1 MDAFERAVK
10 QLQSGHNAEASKT
23 CRRILRFAPEH
34 ADTWNILGL
43 AQVGLAM
50 LDEAAASFERAIALS
65 SDADPCNNLG
75 SLRKQQG
82 RLKEAEAAYR
92 QALERNPDYADA
104 HFNLGAICRDRGELA
119 FAGECFQKSA
129 QANPTDAEAWSS
141 AGAVYLALGEFAVA
155 AACLTK
161 VLELQPESPAATHDL
176 AKAVFNLGYVDEAF
190 TYFQRAA
197 RLGPAELPLSMIAT
211 IVPGLPGPRGT
222 NQLVLDERR
231 AYAAFLP
238 PQRPSRSH
246 ARNCPLRIGYVSSF
260 FHRHN
265 WMKPVWAL
273 INRHDRERFAVHLFS
288 DAPLDAIKHGYR
300 PHAADRFHDITGL
313 SNDAAADLVEQ
324 AEVGVLVDLN
334 GYSKVR
340 RLGLCALKPAP
351 ILVGWF
357 NMYATTGIGA
367 YDYLIG
373 DDTVIPPDEEQF
385 YSERILRLPGS
396 YLTFEVHYPV
406 PDVAPAPFAK
416 NGYIT
421 FGSLA
426 SQYKITHEVR
436 DAWVSILRAVPNS
449 RLILKN
455 AALGSQG
462 NAKHVRELFGDV
474 ADRIRFDGPS
484 DHYEFL
490 KAYDEI
496 DIALDTFPYNGGTTT
511 TEAIW
516 QGVPVM
522 AFWGDRWAARTS
534 ASILRAAGLTEYVA
548 ADVEGYIAKAIG
560 LANGEPRRLSREQIR
575 DSAAC
580 DAEGFA
586 RNMEALYLDIC
597 RQ

>member
-1 MDAFERAVK
+1 
-10 QLQSGHNAEASKT
+10 
-23 CRRILRFAPEH
+23 
-34 ADTWNILGL
+34 
-43 AQVGLAM
+43 M
-50 LDEAAASFERAIALS
+50 LDEAALSFEHAIALS

-82 RLKEAEAAYR
+82 RLKEAGAAYR
-92 QALERNPDYADA
+92 QALERNPNYADA
-104 HFNLGAICRDRGELA
+104 HFNLGAICRDRGELQ
-119 FAGECFQKSA
+119 FAAECFQKA
-129 QANPTDAEAWSS
+129 ALANPADAEAWYS
-141 AGAVYLALGEFAVA
+141 AGAAYLALGEFALA
-155 AACLTK
+155 TPCLTK
-161 VLELQPESPAATHDL
+161 TLELQPESPAATHDF
-176 AKAVFNLGYVDEAF
+176 AKAVFNLGYVDEAL

-197 RLGPAELPLSMIAT
+197 RLGPAELPQSMIAT
-211 IVPGLPGPRGT
+211 IIPGLPPPRGT
-222 NQLVLDERR
+222 NQVVLDQRR
-231 AYAAFLP
+231 AYAVFLP
-238 PQRPSRSH
+238 SRRPRGPGQRSLTT
-246 ARNCPLRIGYVSSF
+246 NKPLRIGYISSF

-288 DAPLDAIKHGYR
+288 DAPLEAIQHGYR

-313 SNDAAADLVEQ
+313 SNDAAADVVEQ
-324 AEVGVLVDLN
+324 SGLDILIDLN

-351 ILVGWF
+351 VLVGWF

-385 YSERILRLPGS
+385 YSEKILRVPGS
-396 YLTFEVHYPV
+396 YLTFEVNYPV
-406 PDVAPAPFAK
+406 PDVAPAPRIS

-426 SQYKITHEVR
+426 SQYKITHVVR
-436 DAWVSILRAVPNS
+436 GVWASILRAVPDS
-449 RLILKN
+449 RLIVKN
-455 AALGSQG
+455 AALGSQE

-474 ADRIRFDGPS
+474 ADRVRLEGPS

-516 QGVPVM
+516 QGVPVV

-548 ADVEGYIAKAIG
+548 ADVEGYITKAID
-560 LANGEPRRLSREQIR
+560 LANGKPRRLSREQIR
-575 DSAAC
+575 NSPAC
-580 DAEGFA
+580 DADSFA
-586 RNMEALYLDIC
+586 RNMEALYS
-597 RQ
+597 QM